1 MQNNKK
7 TDENKPLHVL
17 HVFGRL
23 NRGGAESRVMDLY
36 RNVDRTR
43 IQFDFMQH
51 TTKVCDFK
59 RKSNSWEERFI
70 TFLLFA
76 FGIIFPI
83 ARHGNSS
90 LRNIR
95 RSGLCTDI

>member
-51 TTKVCDFK
+51 TTKVCDFQT
-59 RKSNSWEERFI
+59 EIERSSFSLLELF
-70 TFLLFA
+70 FLLQ
-76 FGIIFPI
+76 GMETV
-83 ARHGNSS
+83 H
-90 LRNIR
+90 
-95 RSGLCTDI
+95 